1 LSERQEPDQRD
12 REQGSVGKSPAEPR
26 FLVVGRIVRPHG
38 VRGELRVEV
47 LTELPERLTWL
58 EQVYLARDPDE
69 PNPERATVEKVRLHK
84 EQALLQL
91 AGVVTREGA
100 EALRS
105 MLLLIPLEDALPLE
119 EDEYYFYQLEG
130 LEVYTDEGELLGVLQ
145 EVLETGANEV
155 FVVAGARGELLL
167 PNTLEVVQEIDLE
180 AGRITVHILPGL
192 L

>member
-1 LSERQEPDQRD
+1 M
-12 REQGSVGKSPAEPR
+12 
-26 FLVVGRIVRPHG
+26 
-38 VRGELRVEV
+38 RVEV

-58 EQVYLARDPDE
+58 EHVYLARDPDE
-69 PNPERATVEKVRLHK
+69 QNPDRATVEKVRLHK

-91 AGVVTREGA
+91 EGIATLEAA

-105 MLLLIPLEDALPLE
+105 MLLLIPLEEALPLE

-130 LEVYTDEGELLGVLQ
+130 LDVYTDDGERLGVLQ

-155 FVVAGARGELLL
+155 FIVAGARGELLL

>member
-1 LSERQEPDQRD
+1 M
-12 REQGSVGKSPAEPR
+12 
-26 FLVVGRIVRPHG
+26 VVGRIVKPHG

-58 EQVYLARDPDE
+58 EQLYLARDADE
-69 PNPERATVEKVRLHK
+69 QEPERVEIRKVRLHK

-91 AGVVTREGA
+91 AGIDTREAA

-105 MLLLIPLEDALPLE
+105 MLLLIPLEDALPLA

-130 LEVYTDEGELLGVLQ
+130 LDVYTDEGELLGVVQ